1 MSDRVK
7 MFEMFTSL
15 EDFIGKTG
23 DVEHAEILDDT
34 IALYT
39 KMQEDLEHRDSTIVH
54 KVLDMQMHCSSWLL
68 SLKEKIKGLHV
79 SVESHVEGY
88 GDQIMALQV
97 QTCYAVCITCCLKG
111 KRKADNFVDGTSAA

>member
-23 DVEHAEILDDT
+23 DVEHEEILDDT

-54 KVLDMQMHCSSWLL
+54 KVLDMQMHSLQYHLYLALTEKKEMILL
-68 SLKEKIKGLHV
+68 KPKLINLK
-79 SVESHVEGY
+79 
-88 GDQIMALQV
+88 
-97 QTCYAVCITCCLKG
+97 
-111 KRKADNFVDGTSAA
+111 

>member
-1 MSDRVK
+1 MVDIALSRMARNEMSDRVR

-39 KMQEDLEHRDSTIVH
+39 KMQEDLEHRDNTIVH
-54 KVLDMQMHCSSWLL
+54 KVLDMQMHCSSWLHN
-68 SLKEKIKGLHV
+68 LKERIKGLHV

-97 QTCYAVCITCCLKG
+97 QTRCT
-111 KRKADNFVDGTSAA
+111 